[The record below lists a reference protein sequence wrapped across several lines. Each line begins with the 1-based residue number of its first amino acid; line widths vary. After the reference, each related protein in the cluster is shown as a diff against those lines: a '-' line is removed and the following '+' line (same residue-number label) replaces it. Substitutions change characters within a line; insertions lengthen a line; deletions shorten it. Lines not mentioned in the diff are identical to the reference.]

1 MCVSVPVLVRSVSP
15 GAGPSRPAVA
25 ATPDGR
31 RIEIDL
37 VMLPDAQV
45 GDYVISHSGYGV
57 SRLTP
62 EQAAEAWKLI
72 ESPSRRDARR
82 SGL

>member
-1 MCVSVPVLVRSVSP
+1 MCVSVPVMVESVSR
-15 GAGPSRPAVA
+15 GAGSSRPALA

-31 RIEIDL
+31 RIEVDL

-62 EQAAEAWKLI
+62 EQAAEAWRLI
-72 ESPSRRDARR
+72 ENTTKRDVR
-82 SGL
+82 LK